1 MKTLPRF
8 LRTGLVLAL
17 ALLLAACATSGQ
29 RSPREETLY
38 NYVSAVRWSDFDV
51 AAKFLDPQLL
61 EARPMTDLEL
71 ERYRQFQVSGYEVKS
86 ASEPAEG
93 EYLQVV
99 EIRVVNRHTQVEKVL
114 TDRQRWRW
122 DPEARRWWLASGLPD
137 LDAAR

>member
-1 MKTLPRF
+1 MNS
-8 LRTGLVLAL
+8 LRLLAATLVLV
-17 ALLLAACATSGQ
+17 LLAACASAGQ
-29 RSPREETLY
+29 RSPRDQVLY
-38 NYVSAVRWSDFDV
+38 DYVSAVRWSDFDT
-51 AAKFLDPQLL
+51 AARFLDPQLL
-61 EARPMTDLEL
+61 ARDPLTDLER

-99 EIRVVNRHTQVEKVL
+99 EIRLVNRHTQTEKVL

-137 LDAAR
+137 LAALR